1 MCGYIYIYIYIY
13 IYTHTVKYYSGMRK
27 NKITPF
33 AATWMGLDMIILRD
47 VSQIEKDKH
56 HLISL
61 ICGI

>member
-1 MCGYIYIYIYIY
+1 MCVCVYIY
-13 IYTHTVKYYSGMRK
+13 TVKYYSGTRK
-27 NKITPF
+27 NKITSF